1 MANKKY
7 IDETFDL
14 KGLYELG
21 LLKNTT
27 DYDDI
32 EKRICKWFGLDYI
45 QQFDEIMVDKPKD
58 LEAKNIFSD
67 N

>member
-14 KGLYELG
+14 KGLCELG
-21 LLKNTT
+21 LIKNTT